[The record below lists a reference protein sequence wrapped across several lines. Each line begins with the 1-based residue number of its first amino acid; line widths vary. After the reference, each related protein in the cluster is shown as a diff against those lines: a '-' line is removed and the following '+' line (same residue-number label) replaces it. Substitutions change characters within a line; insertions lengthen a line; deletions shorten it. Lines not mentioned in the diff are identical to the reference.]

1 MMRQPFFDNLDKKD
15 TCFFYILQ
23 VPFYRFL
30 RKKCQKLIYETKGLL
45 LGFSVLME
53 TSGTGLLSLEELSS
67 QFFVTVTTPDVL
79 ESLKSYTFPESSLLS
94 TLAVASFV
102 LLNFDSFIGEGYYQ
116 N

>member
-67 QFFVTVTTPDVL
+67 HVLVTVTTPDVL
-79 ESLKSYTFPESSLLS
+79 ESLKSYTFPESSL
-94 TLAVASFV
+94 F
-102 LLNFDSFIGEGYYQ
+102 
-116 N
+116 